1 MSNTILLSPSSRA
14 VRASASGTSPRRQSA
29 YHRAMSR
36 AVEDAS
42 TRTLALLAGV
52 LGLALAAVLPTFAP
66 ATAGTP
72 SSGVAVL
79 TLALAALLVLAARQL
94 LLAAG
99 LRPVA
104 TVVASGP
111 PPLLS
116 GRVTD
121 PVHHPLRPR
130 APGLA

>member
-1 MSNTILLSPSSRA
+1 
-14 VRASASGTSPRRQSA
+14 
-29 YHRAMSR
+29 MSR
-36 AVEDAS
+36 AVEDAI
-42 TRTLALLAGV
+42 TRTLTLLSGV
-52 LGLALAAVLPTFAP
+52 LGLGLAVALPTLVT
-66 ATAGTP
+66 ATEGAP

-79 TLALAALLVLAARQL
+79 TLALTALLVLATRQL
-94 LLAAG
+94 LLAVG

-111 PPLLS
+111 PPLLP

>member
-1 MSNTILLSPSSRA
+1 
-14 VRASASGTSPRRQSA
+14 
-29 YHRAMSR
+29 MSR
-36 AVEDAS
+36 PLEDAS

-52 LGLALAAVLPTFAP
+52 LGLALAAVLPTLV
-66 ATAGTP
+66 TAAADTP
-72 SSGVAVL
+72 TAGVAVL
-79 TLALAALLVLAARQL
+79 TLALAALLALATRQV
-94 LLAAG
+94 LLAAC

-104 TVVASGP
+104 LIAASGP
-111 PPLLS
+111 PPLLP